1 MKYHAYMST
10 ALMLTD
16 CVLKPVH
23 IFIYSFSQTVI
34 SKEINDAEHKLC
46 MNLLLTIAKKMVACI
61 CRLYCDPLQK
71 VDFICSKTVVRL
83 IVFGA
88 SQIKYFIYQ
97 NVY

>member
-1 MKYHAYMST
+1 MST
-10 ALMLTD
+10 VLMLTD

-46 MNLLLTIAKKMVACI
+46 MNIMCPLQLTIAKKMVACI

-83 IVFGA
+83 IFFGA

-97 NVY
+97 NVC